1 MAARYLLDTNI
12 LIYIMKHSPPS
23 VRERFQSL
31 APDTL
36 AMSVITLGEL
46 YFGAE
51 KSHSRS
57 AAQASIE
64 RLAASIQV
72 QDLPF
77 DAGSHYGQIRARLQ
91 SQGQIIGN
99 NDLWLAAHA
108 RAEGLILVT
117 NKEREFNRVPDLQV
131 ENWVN

>member
-1 MAARYLLDTNI
+1 
-12 LIYIMKHSPPS
+12 MKHSPPS
-23 VRERFQSL
+23 ARERFQSL
-31 APDTL
+31 ATDTL

-77 DAGSHYGQIRARLQ
+77 DAASHYGQIRARLQ
-91 SQGQIIGN
+91 SLGQIIGN
-99 NDLWLAAHA
+99 NDLWLAVHA
-108 RAEGLILVT
+108 RAAGLILVT
-117 NKEREFNRVPDLQV
+117 NNEREFNRVPDLQV
-131 ENWVN
+131 ENWVK